1 MMNNSKFIIL
11 SETNFEKEVIKSSKP
26 VLIEF
31 VTEWS
36 GTCQIIAPIIKQ
48 LMADFNG
55 MVKFC
60 CLDIEKSPGI
70 AETYGIRDVPT
81 VLFFKDGQVEDHVVG
96 AVSKKVLAGKLDDLL
111 E

>member
-1 MMNNSKFIIL
+1 MSNSKFIIL

-36 GTCQIIAPIIKQ
+36 GACQIIAPAIKQ
-48 LMADFNG
+48 LMVDFNG

-70 AETYGIRDVPT
+70 TETYGIRDVPT
-81 VLFFKDGQVEDHVVG
+81 LLFFKDGQVEDHVVG
-96 AVSKKVLAGKLDDLL
+96 AVSKKVLAGKLNDLL
-111 E
+111 G